1 MCVFFSLQYIISGS
15 LSVAAEN
22 NQSRCLVRGSL
33 AMNIISSVVSAIAI
47 IVFCVDIPV
56 SSFYYC
62 DSSLYACYMLK
73 NVYVTAITF
82 LIIASVL
89 QFCVSVSLSIFG
101 CRSLTDQS
109 VTRPQMFVMQNDQWN
124 PLVQS
129 DLPPNENPSDVSVLL
144 KTNTSIL

>member
-1 MCVFFSLQYIISGS
+1 MRVFFSLQYIISGS

-33 AMNIISSVVSAIAI
+33 AMNIISSVVSVITI

-109 VTRPQMFVMQNDQWN
+109 VTRPQ
-124 PLVQS
+124 
-129 DLPPNENPSDVSVLL
+129 
-144 KTNTSIL
+144 